1 MIQLFNNLILKK
13 NKVEIGF
20 IVNSY
25 TGMFLNCII
34 DKLFINGC
42 EYNIQMS
49 YTLRITNMIVKY
61 DLNLENFSKTISINS
76 VTPFKNYDEGTIPEL
91 DDYLKNNL
99 FI

>member
-1 MIQLFNNLILKK
+1 
-13 NKVEIGF
+13 
-20 IVNSY
+20 
-25 TGMFLNCII
+25 
-34 DKLFINGC
+34 
-42 EYNIQMS
+42 
-49 YTLRITNMIVKY
+49 MIVKY